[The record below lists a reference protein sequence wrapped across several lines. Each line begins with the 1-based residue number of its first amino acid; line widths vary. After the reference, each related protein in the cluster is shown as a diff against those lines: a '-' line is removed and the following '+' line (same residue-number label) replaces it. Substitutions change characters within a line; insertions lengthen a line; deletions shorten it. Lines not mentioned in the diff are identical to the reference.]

1 MNIIIL
7 LFKLIIINQ
16 ILKMYNY
23 TNSFEN
29 KNNKNKMLSK
39 FFFFNILFTCVAFV
53 LRDSHLSSSLQ
64 KGGFPLTDI
73 LVLLYTI
80 IFLF

>member
-39 FFFFNILFTCVAFV
+39 FFFNILFTCVAFV